1 MEAKMRKTKIVCT
14 LSSTMEMEKLEELVT
29 AGMDVARLNFS
40 HMNDKDGTKIVKMLK
55 TIREKTK
62 KPLGIMLDTKGPEV
76 RIYGHSETIK
86 VKEGDELIIESYTK
100 PDLFDQKLTEQNKFL
115 TNLPDIGK
123 ITKMGS
129 KVLLMDGFI
138 EGIIILK
145 TDDNITIKL
154 KNGGELRSKAHLSIP
169 NLDYPLPFIS
179 DKDRNDIAFA
189 VKNKLEYIALSFVRN
204 KKDIFEVKDIIM
216 DTDIYSNLKIIS
228 KIEHKQA
235 IDNLEDIIHFS
246 DGIMV
251 ARGDLGVEL
260 DIEDVPIVQKKII
273 KECYLAGKPVITA
286 TQMLESMITKRVPTR
301 AEASDVANAC
311 YDMTSAVMLSGETAI
326 GKYPSLVI
334 RTMSH
339 ILLKV
344 ENNFDYENSFHIRRL
359 SKENFDMTSIISFNA
374 VSTAYQTKAS
384 AILVFTKSGYTAR
397 MISKLRPGLKIHAF
411 TTEMTAFHQL
421 SMNWGIIP
429 HLLDEQNDF
438 ETLLN
443 FSLKKCLDEKILF
456 AGDIVVIVAGLPLGK
471 SGTTNSIR
479 VEMLGK
485 TSIKGKSMHHGKAT
499 GAIVHIS
506 SLEDIEKKSIV
517 DKIVLLHNFQ
527 REYTG
532 NLKFAKGIIMESN
545 SYDDQLTLL
554 GLAYHYPVL
563 THATGAIDNVS
574 DDAVVELDAD
584 KGRFVII

>member
-1 MEAKMRKTKIVCT
+1 MNN
-14 LSSTMEMEKLEELVT
+14 EKLTELVT
-29 AGMDVARLNFS
+29 SGMDVARLNFS
-40 HMNDKDGTKIVKMLK
+40 HMNEKDGTKIVNMLK
-55 TIREKTK
+55 NIRK
-62 KPLGIMLDTKGPEV
+62 KINTPLAIMLDTKGPEV
-76 RIYGHSETIK
+76 RIYGHSEQIT

-100 PDLFDQKLTEQNKFL
+100 KDLFEQHLDEKNRFL
-115 TNLPDIGK
+115 TNLPKIGK
-123 ITKMGS
+123 ITKIGS

-138 EGIIILK
+138 EGMIIVK
-145 TDDNITIKL
+145 TDNSITISL
-154 KNGGELRSKAHLSIP
+154 KNGGELRPKAHLSIP

-179 DKDRNDIAFA
+179 EKDKKDIRFA
-189 VKNKLEYIALSFVRN
+189 VINKLEYIALSFVRT
-204 KKDIFEVKDIIM
+204 KKDIFEVKNIIM
-216 DTDIYSNLKIIS
+216 DADIQSNIKIIS
-228 KIEHKQA
+228 KIEHKKA
-235 IDNLEDIIHFS
+235 IDNLGEIIHFS

-286 TQMLESMITKRVPTR
+286 TQMLESMITNRVPTR

-311 YDMTSAVMLSGETAI
+311 YDLTSAVMLSGETAI

-334 RTMSH
+334 KTMNN

-344 ENNFDYENSFHIRRL
+344 ENTFDYENSFHIRRL
-359 SKENFDMTSIISFNA
+359 SKENFDMTGIISFNA

-411 TTEMTAFHQL
+411 TTEITTFNQL
-421 SMNWGIIP
+421 AMNWGITP
-429 HLLDEQNDF
+429 HLLEEQNDF
-438 ETLLN
+438 ETLLKC
-443 FSLKKCLDEKILF
+443 SLDKCLDEKILS

-471 SGTTNSIR
+471 SGTTNTIR

-485 TSIKGKSMHHGKAT
+485 TSIKGKSIHHGKST
-499 GAIVHIS
+499 GAVVHIS
-506 SLEDIEKKSIV
+506 SIEDIETKSIV

-527 REYTG
+527 NEYTG

-545 SYDDQLTLL
+545 SYEDQLTLL
-554 GLAYHYPVL
+554 GLAYHYPIL
-563 THATGAIDNVS
+563 IDAIGAIDNIN
-574 DDAVVELDAD
+574 DDVVIELDAD
-584 KGRFVII
+584 KGRLVII

>member
-1 MEAKMRKTKIVCT
+1 MRKTKIVCT
-14 LSSTMEMEKLEELVT
+14 LSSTMEMEKLSELVHS
-29 AGMDVARLNFS
+29 GMDVARLNFS

-55 TIREKTK
+55 TIRNKTN

-76 RIYGHSETIK
+76 RIYGHSEKIN
-86 VKEGDELIIESYTK
+86 VKEGDELIIESYVK
-100 PDLFDQKLTEQNKFL
+100 SDLFEQKLKEKNRFL

-123 ITKMGS
+123 ITKIGS

-138 EGIIILK
+138 EGMIIVK
-145 TDDNITIKL
+145 TDNSITISL

-179 DKDRNDIAFA
+179 EKDRNDITFA
-189 VKNKLEYIALSFVRN
+189 VKNNLEYIALSFVRT

-216 DTDIYSNLKIIS
+216 DADIHSNLKIIS
-228 KIEHKQA
+228 KIEHKKA
-235 IDNLEDIIHFS
+235 IDNLEEIIHFS

-286 TQMLESMITKRVPTR
+286 TQMLESMIKNRVPTR

-334 RTMSH
+334 KTMNN

-344 ENNFDYENSFHIRRL
+344 ENNFDYEDTFHIRRL
-359 SKENFDMTSIISFNA
+359 SKENLDMTSIISFNA

-411 TTEMTAFHQL
+411 TTEITSFHQL
-421 SMNWGIIP
+421 SMNWGVIP
-429 HLLDEQNDF
+429 HLLEERNDF
-438 ETLLN
+438 EELLKY
-443 FSLKKCLDEKILF
+443 SLDTCIKEKILST
-456 AGDIVVIVAGLPLGK
+456 GDIVVVVAGLPLGK

-485 TSIKGKSMHHGKAT
+485 TSIKGRSIHHGKST
-499 GAIVHIS
+499 GPIVHIS
-506 SLEDIEKKSIV
+506 SLDDIEKKSIV

-527 REYTG
+527 KEYTG

-545 SYDDQLTLL
+545 SYEDQLTLL

-563 THATGAIDNVS
+563 INAIGAIDNIS

-584 KGRFVII
+584 KERFVII

>member
-1 MEAKMRKTKIVCT
+1 MRKTKIVCT
-14 LSSTMEMEKLEELVT
+14 LSSTMEMEKLEELVS

-40 HMNDKDGTKIVKMLK
+40 HMNEKDGTKIVKMLK
-55 TIREKTK
+55 DIRK
-62 KPLGIMLDTKGPEV
+62 KNNTPLAIMLDTKGPEV
-76 RIYGHSETIK
+76 RIYGHSETIH
-86 VKEGDELIIESYTK
+86 VKEGDELTIESYTK
-100 PDLFDQKLTEQNKFL
+100 PDLFEQKIDDEKMFF
-115 TNLPDIGK
+115 TNLPNIGK
-123 ITKMGS
+123 ITKIDS

-138 EGIIILK
+138 EGRIIEK
-145 TDDNITIKL
+145 TEDSIKISL

-179 DKDRNDIAFA
+179 EKDKNDIRFA
-189 VKNKLEYIALSFVRN
+189 VKNKLEYIALSFVRT
-204 KKDIFEVKDIIM
+204 KKDIFEVKNIIM
-216 DTDIYSNLKIIS
+216 DTDIHSNLRIIS
-228 KIEHKQA
+228 KIEHKKA
-235 IDNLEDIIHFS
+235 IDNLKEIIHYS

-286 TQMLESMITKRVPTR
+286 TQMLESMISNRVPTR

-311 YDMTSAVMLSGETAI
+311 YDLTSAVMLSGETAI

-334 RTMSH
+334 KTMNN

-344 ENNFDYENSFHIRRL
+344 ERNFDYENSFHIRRV
-359 SKENFDMTSIISFNA
+359 SKANFDMTSIICFNA
-374 VSTAYQTKAS
+374 ISTAYQTKAS

-397 MISKLRPGLKIHAF
+397 MISKLRAGLKIHAF
-411 TTEMTAFHQL
+411 TTELTSYHQL
-421 SMNWGIIP
+421 AMNWGIQP
-429 HLLDEQNDF
+429 HLLEEQNDF
-438 ETLLN
+438 ETLLKY
-443 FSLKKCLDEKILF
+443 SLDKCMEEKILA

-485 TSIKGKSMHHGKAT
+485 TTIKGRSIHHGKSTA
-499 GAIVHIS
+499 AVVHIS
-506 SLEDIEKKSIV
+506 SLEDIENKSIV

-527 REYTG
+527 NEYTG

-545 SYDDQLTLL
+545 SYEDQLTLL
-554 GLAYHYPVL
+554 GLAYHYPIL
-563 THATGAIDNVS
+563 INAIGAIDNIN
-574 DDAVVELDAD
+574 DDVVVELDAD
-584 KGRFVII
+584 KERLVII